1 MKKIVFSLLML
12 VPFGLVSC
20 FSGASESSTEEIETQ
35 KMQQQVDS
43 LYKKMS
49 QAERVAQLY
58 GIRSS
63 EVVENGKL
71 SLQKCREK
79 IPNGIGHVCQYA
91 CALDLGPNE
100 LRDFVRDSQNYLINE
115 TPLGVPAIFYEEAI
129 IGLAAKGT
137 TVYPQQLGVACS

>member
-20 FSGASESSTEEIETQ
+20 FSGASKSSTEEIETQ

-58 GIRSS
+58 GIRPS
-63 EVVENGKL
+63 EVMDNGRL

-100 LRDFVRDSQNYLINE
+100 LRDFVRDFQNYLINE
-115 TPLGVPAIFYEEAI
+115 TPSGVPAIFHEEAI
-129 IGLAAKGT
+129 TGLSNCLSST
-137 TVYPQQLGVACS
+137 IRSRLFLES

>member
-63 EVVENGKL
+63 EVWRMENCLYRNVEKKFL
-71 SLQKCREK
+71 ME
-79 IPNGIGHVCQYA
+79 
-91 CALDLGPNE
+91 
-100 LRDFVRDSQNYLINE
+100 
-115 TPLGVPAIFYEEAI
+115 
-129 IGLAAKGT
+129 
-137 TVYPQQLGVACS
+137 

>member
-49 QAERVAQLY
+49 QAERVC
-58 GIRSS
+58 S
-63 EVVENGKL
+63 VVWYPFLRGGGEW
-71 SLQKCREK
+71 K
-79 IPNGIGHVCQYA
+79 IVFT
-91 CALDLGPNE
+91 E
-100 LRDFVRDSQNYLINE
+100 M
-115 TPLGVPAIFYEEAI
+115 
-129 IGLAAKGT
+129 
-137 TVYPQQLGVACS
+137 

>member
-1 MKKIVFSLLML
+1 MGLFPVSLEHQNLQ
-12 VPFGLVSC
+12 
-20 FSGASESSTEEIETQ
+20 TEEIETQ

-58 GIRSS
+58 GIRPS
-63 EVVENGKL
+63 EVMENGRL

-100 LRDFVRDSQNYLINE
+100 LRDFCTRFSELSY
-115 TPLGVPAIFYEEAI
+115 
-129 IGLAAKGT
+129 K
-137 TVYPQQLGVACS
+137 

>member
-1 MKKIVFSLLML
+1 MKKNEFRLLML

-20 FSGASESSTEEIETQ
+20 FSGASESSTEEKETQ

-43 LYKKMS
+43 IYKKMS

-71 SLQKCREK
+71 SYRNVEK
-79 IPNGIGHVCQYA
+79 KF
-91 CALDLGPNE
+91 LME
-100 LRDFVRDSQNYLINE
+100 
-115 TPLGVPAIFYEEAI
+115 
-129 IGLAAKGT
+129 
-137 TVYPQQLGVACS
+137 

>member
-20 FSGASESSTEEIETQ
+20 FSGASKSSTEEIETQ

-79 IPNGIGHVCQYA
+79 RDYLPQY
-91 CALDLGPNE
+91 
-100 LRDFVRDSQNYLINE
+100 
-115 TPLGVPAIFYEEAI
+115 
-129 IGLAAKGT
+129 
-137 TVYPQQLGVACS
+137 

>member
-49 QAERVAQLY
+49 QAERVAQIVWYPFLRGGWRMENCLY
-58 GIRSS
+58 RN
-63 EVVENGKL
+63 VEKKFL
-71 SLQKCREK
+71 ME
-79 IPNGIGHVCQYA
+79 
-91 CALDLGPNE
+91 
-100 LRDFVRDSQNYLINE
+100 
-115 TPLGVPAIFYEEAI
+115 
-129 IGLAAKGT
+129 
-137 TVYPQQLGVACS
+137 

>member
-100 LRDFVRDSQNYLINE
+100 LRDFVRDSQNYLIN
-115 TPLGVPAIFYEEAI
+115 
-129 IGLAAKGT
+129 
-137 TVYPQQLGVACS
+137 